1 MLVKIKL
8 TKNRR
13 QAFHTNEYLLGPVAE
28 MHPDILELTV
38 YTDDGRKKLMH
49 AKRPHPKHYE
59 KYEYKPQPPQDPIP
73 PQEPEDKQPA

>member
-1 MLVKIKL
+1 
-8 TKNRR
+8 
-13 QAFHTNEYLLGPVAE
+13 

-38 YTDDGRKKLMH
+38 YSDNGRKKLAH
-49 AKRPHPKHYE
+49 VKRPNPKHYE